1 MSKVN
6 LIPDLIH
13 QLTVAKSQEEKY
25 DLVKKYE
32 KETLFKRMMLFAYN
46 PWIDFKLQHF
56 VPKHEGK
63 MFGMGI
69 SKFIHMLEEIV
80 SNQLDTS
87 DAEFGFNMAFLHID
101 TLQAPIMLAL
111 INQTLGEQLGIT
123 PETINR
129 VWPDS
134 IHTYPLRIAMK
145 SSYKEYDNFPASVQ
159 TYSTGLRVNVI
170 IYDNTVSYRQKDGT
184 VIEEWTHWDEQFIN
198 LAQGQNTVFDGHA
211 VIAKDNKI
219 SETDNVKVLE
229 ASAEDIRFIFWD
241 VIRYDGFVHGEDT
254 RIGYNWRY
262 NGIEHM
268 MMLAYAKNPEPCYDI
283 LKAEMVGSKEQL
295 ESTIKNY
302 SKAVI
307 KSLDNTWSNGST
319 ENEIISSQK

>member
-1 MSKVN
+1 MSKIN

-13 QLTVAKSQEEKY
+13 QLAATIPQEAKYEI
-25 DLVKKYE
+25 VKKYE
-32 KETLFKRMMLFAYN
+32 KEILFKRMMLFAYN

-69 SKFIHMLEEIV
+69 SKFMHMLEEIV
-80 SNQLDTS
+80 ANQLDTKE
-87 DAEFGFNMAFLHID
+87 AEFGFNMAFLHID

-123 PETINR
+123 TETINR
-129 VWPDS
+129 VWPNS
-134 IHTYPLRIAMK
+134 IHTYPLRTAMA
-145 SSYKEYDNFPASVQ
+145 SSYKQYDNFPASVQ

-184 VIEEWTHWDEQFIN
+184 VIEGWEHWDEQFTN
-198 LAQGQNTVFDGHA
+198 LAQGQGTVFDGHA
-211 VIAKDNKI
+211 VVAKNNKI
-219 SETDNVKVLE
+219 VATDNAEVLE
-229 ASAEDIRFIFWD
+229 ADIEDIRFIFWD
-241 VIRYDGFVHGEDT
+241 VIRYDGFIKGKDT

-262 NGIEHM
+262 NGLEHM
-268 MMLAYAKNPEPCYDI
+268 MMLAYAKNPQPCYDI
-283 LKAEMVGSKEQL
+283 LKAEMIGSSEQL
-295 ESTIKNY
+295 STAIKNY

-307 KSLDNTWSNGST
+307 KSLDDTWAHGESND
-319 ENEIISSQK
+319 EIISFQK

>member
-6 LIPDLIH
+6 LIPDLI
-13 QLTVAKSQEEKY
+13 QQITVAKTQEEKY
-25 DLVKKYE
+25 ELVKKYE
-32 KETLFKRMMLFAYN
+32 KETLVKRIMTFAYN
-46 PWIDFKLQHF
+46 PWIDFKLQNFIPRHS
-56 VPKHEGK
+56 GK
-63 MFGMGI
+63 QFGMGI
-69 SKFIHMLEEIV
+69 SKFMHMLEEIV
-80 SNQLDTS
+80 AGQLETK
-87 DAEFGFNMAFLHID
+87 DAEFGFNMAFLHICD
-101 TLQAPIMLAL
+101 KQAPVMLAL
-111 INQTLGEQLGIT
+111 INQTLDEQLGLT
-123 PETINR
+123 AETINR

-134 IHTYPLRIAMK
+134 IHTYPLRVAVESDYTK
-145 SSYKEYDNFPASVQ
+145 FDNFPASVQ